1 MRSGGEAPDEPT
13 PPRRPSGRVA
23 VVALILL
30 VLVISYASS
39 LRAWLAQRDELVAA
53 RADLADT
60 RERVEDLQTGKE
72 RWQDSAYV
80 MQEAR
85 ERLGFVLPGEVGYR
99 VLGADGEVV
108 GSEVSLDQPVQ
119 AQAPVTDWYA
129 AVWGS
134 VEKAGT
140 RGKAK

>member
-1 MRSGGEAPDEPT
+1 VS
-13 PPRRPSGRVA
+13 SGRLA
-23 VVALILL
+23 AVALILL

-53 RADLADT
+53 RAELAQT
-60 RERVEDLQTGKE
+60 RERVDDLQTGKA

-108 GSEVSLDQPVQ
+108 GSEVSLDDPVDTQ
-119 AQAPVTDWYA
+119 VPPTDWYA
-129 AVWGS
+129 SIWAS
-134 VEKAGT
+134 VQKAGT
-140 RGKAK
+140 RGEAK